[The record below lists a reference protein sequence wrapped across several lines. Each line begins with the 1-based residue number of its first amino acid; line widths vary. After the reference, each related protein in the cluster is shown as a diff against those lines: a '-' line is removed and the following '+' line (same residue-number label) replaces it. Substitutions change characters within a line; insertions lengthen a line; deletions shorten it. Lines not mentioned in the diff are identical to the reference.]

1 MPSDPDM
8 PLFAS
13 HPVEY
18 SRNARKHRRRSYLLV
33 LLFSAALA
41 HAQPD
46 GRQELALTSA
56 EADYVRA
63 GMREHVVDVQALL
76 AGLAN
81 HDLDG
86 AKRAAHSAGTR
97 SLDGDPTRPP
107 TLGPKLPAAWKAML
121 QARMRGFDQVA
132 QDIDSTAET
141 ARTLRDLSTAMA
153 TCVACHAT
161 FKLVV
166 VAP

>member
-1 MPSDPDM
+1 M
-8 PLFAS
+8 PLFAAQS
-13 HPVEY
+13 ADPGKHVRRHRLQRWLPV
-18 SRNARKHRRRSYLLV
+18 A
-33 LLFSAALA
+33 LFAVALA
-41 HAQPD
+41 HAQSD
-46 GRQELALTSA
+46 GRQGLLLTAA

-81 HDLDG
+81 NDLE
-86 AKRAAHSAGTR
+86 AAARAARSAGTR
-97 SLDGDPTRPP
+97 SLDADPARPS
-107 TLGPKLPAAWKAML
+107 TLGPKLPVAWKGML

-132 QDIDSTAET
+132 QDIASRAET
-141 ARTLRDLSTAMA
+141 ARTLHDLSTAMA
-153 TCVACHAT
+153 TCVGCHQT

>member
-1 MPSDPDM
+1 MPHS
-8 PLFAS
+8 AAR
-13 HPVEY
+13 PVEHGKHGKHGKH
-18 SRNARKHRRRSYLLV
+18 ACKHRLRWCLLV
-33 LLFSAALA
+33 MLLPAALA

-46 GRQELALTSA
+46 GRQELQLTAA

-63 GMREHVVDVQALL
+63 GMREHVVDIQALL

-81 HDLDG
+81 HDPDG
-86 AKRAAHSAGTR
+86 AARAAHSAGTR
-97 SLDGDPTRPP
+97 ALDDDPTRPP
-107 TLGPKLPAAWKAML
+107 TLGPKLPAAWKAIL

-132 QDIDSTAET
+132 QDIASTAET
-141 ARTLRDLSTAMA
+141 AHSLSDLSTAMA

-166 VAP
+166 VGP

>member
-1 MPSDPDM
+1 MPHSVER
-8 PLFAS
+8 
-13 HPVEY
+13 PVEQGKH
-18 SRNARKHRRRSYLLV
+18 ARKHHLRRYLLV
-33 LLFSAALA
+33 MLFPAALA

-46 GRQELALTSA
+46 GRQELPLTAA

-63 GMREHVVDVQALL
+63 GMREHVVDIQALL

-81 HDLDG
+81 NDLDG
-86 AKRAAHSAGTR
+86 ALRAAHSAGTR
-97 SLDGDPTRPP
+97 ALDGDPTRPP

-132 QDIDSTAET
+132 QDIASTAET
-141 ARTLRDLSTAMA
+141 TRTLSDLSTAMA

-166 VAP
+166 VGP

>member
-1 MPSDPDM
+1 M
-8 PLFAS
+8 PLRC
-13 HPVEY
+13 P
-18 SRNARKHRRRSYLLV
+18 SRRKHRLRRYLLV
-33 LLFSAALA
+33 VLFPDALA

-46 GRQELALTSA
+46 GRQELALNAA

-63 GMREHVVDVQALL
+63 GMREHVVDIQALL

-81 HDLDG
+81 HDLD
-86 AKRAAHSAGTR
+86 AAARAAHSAGTR

-132 QDIDSTAET
+132 HDIASTAET

-153 TCVACHAT
+153 TCVGCHET
-161 FKLVV
+161 FKLL
-166 VAP
+166 VASP